1 MYWVNYA
8 WILKN
13 HIFFI
18 TCVSPSTLECKL
30 LESWR
35 PAYTVSGHSLT
46 HVEHCLAKVTA
57 QQTLGEWTECA
68 LSHWLSA
75 KDSACNA
82 EDAGSIPGLGRS
94 LEEGMAA
101 DSSILAWR
109 ILWPEE
115 PGGLQFT
122 GSQRVGHTWSNW
134 SCTINWM
141 RWPPKMHSH
150 VTHQV
155 LSVDTLQIS
164 GKIPLLKSTGVF

>member
-1 MYWVNYA
+1 MPTMYWVNYA

-101 DSSILAWR
+101 HSSVLAWR
-109 ILWPEE
+109 IPWTEE
-115 PGGLQFT
+115 P
-122 GSQRVGHTWSNW
+122 VGYS
-134 SCTINWM
+134 
-141 RWPPKMHSH
+141 PG
-150 VTHQV
+150 VTHSQTQQRDQAQHIQT
-155 LSVDTLQIS
+155 DTERL
-164 GKIPLLKSTGVF
+164 TTVFKR